1 MKKTTDNI
9 FSTKEAG
16 LNSSTGLQK
25 VLFITKNNI
34 VNTYNLNYNKKIKN
48 DDILLIK
55 KQGNEDNKFLLRNKN
70 QLINFIEITKYIILL
85 NFFNNIF
92 VNNKISLFDNNS
104 YNITLRIKGIDHKKI
119 FSCDSNF
126 PINSYPDKVYI
137 NGYQQDNVN
146 YSYNLNQTNNFIEL
160 IWYNL
165 ISNCQNMFFQCSDI
179 TEIDLSNFNTSKVNN
194 MIGMFNGCSS
204 LTSLNLSYFDTR
216 CRKDER
222 YVLWL

>member
-1 MKKTTDNI
+1 MSTNMNQTTDNI

-104 YNITLRIKGIDHKKI
+104 YNITLRIKGIGHKKYFLVILI
-119 FSCDSNF
+119 FQL
-126 PINSYPDKVYI
+126 IVIQIK
-137 NGYQQDNVN
+137 
-146 YSYNLNQTNNFIEL
+146 FI
-160 IWYNL
+160 
-165 ISNCQNMFFQCSDI
+165 
-179 TEIDLSNFNTSKVNN
+179 
-194 MIGMFNGCSS
+194 
-204 LTSLNLSYFDTR
+204 
-216 CRKDER
+216 
-222 YVLWL
+222 

>member
-1 MKKTTDNI
+1 M
-9 FSTKEAG
+9 
-16 LNSSTGLQK
+16 
-25 VLFITKNNI
+25 
-34 VNTYNLNYNKKIKN
+34 
-48 DDILLIK
+48 
-55 KQGNEDNKFLLRNKN
+55 
-70 QLINFIEITKYIILL
+70 
-85 NFFNNIF
+85 
-92 VNNKISLFDNNS
+92 NNKISLFDNNS
-104 YNITLRIKGIDHKKI
+104 YNITLRIKGIGHKKI

-204 LTSLNLSYFDTR
+204 LTSLNLSNFDTSKVEKMNVMF
-216 CRKDER
+216 CGCKKLSSLNLSSFDT
-222 YVLWL
+222 

>member
-1 MKKTTDNI
+1 MSTNMKKTTDNI

-70 QLINFIEITKYIILL
+70 QLINFIEITKYIIFID
-85 NFFNNIF
+85 FFNNIF

-104 YNITLRIKGIDHKKI
+104 YNITLRIKGIGIKKYFLVILI
-119 FSCDSNF
+119 FQL
-126 PINSYPDKVYI
+126 IVIQIK
-137 NGYQQDNVN
+137 
-146 YSYNLNQTNNFIEL
+146 FI
-160 IWYNL
+160 
-165 ISNCQNMFFQCSDI
+165 
-179 TEIDLSNFNTSKVNN
+179 
-194 MIGMFNGCSS
+194 
-204 LTSLNLSYFDTR
+204 
-216 CRKDER
+216 
-222 YVLWL
+222 

>member
-1 MKKTTDNI
+1 MSTNMKKTTDNI

-70 QLINFIEITKYIILL
+70 QLINFIEITKYMILL

-104 YNITLRIKGIDHKKI
+104 YNITLRIK
-119 FSCDSNF
+119 
-126 PINSYPDKVYI
+126 
-137 NGYQQDNVN
+137 
-146 YSYNLNQTNNFIEL
+146 
-160 IWYNL
+160 
-165 ISNCQNMFFQCSDI
+165 
-179 TEIDLSNFNTSKVNN
+179 
-194 MIGMFNGCSS
+194 
-204 LTSLNLSYFDTR
+204 
-216 CRKDER
+216 R
-222 YVLWL
+222 YWS

>member
-1 MKKTTDNI
+1 MSTNMKKTTDNI

-104 YNITLRIKGIDHKKI
+104 YNITLRIKGIGIKKYFLVILI
-119 FSCDSNF
+119 FQL
-126 PINSYPDKVYI
+126 IVIQIK
-137 NGYQQDNVN
+137 
-146 YSYNLNQTNNFIEL
+146 FI
-160 IWYNL
+160 
-165 ISNCQNMFFQCSDI
+165 
-179 TEIDLSNFNTSKVNN
+179 
-194 MIGMFNGCSS
+194 
-204 LTSLNLSYFDTR
+204 
-216 CRKDER
+216 
-222 YVLWL
+222 